1 MGWMLTLWVDLKI
14 GFNFWSRFMFV
25 GPMTRIG
32 LATSSLVRYAS
43 IRLPSLVDL
52 GSPSIRS

>member
-1 MGWMLTLWVDLKI
+1 MGWMLTPWVDLKI
-14 GFNFWSRFMFV
+14 GFNFRSGFVFV

-43 IRLPSLVDL
+43 MRLPSLVDL
-52 GSPSIRS
+52 GSPSTRS